1 MGQQLSVLTKALM
14 AACAI
19 LLFWLIWV
27 VNDYDKLSDKF
38 DKKSNEL
45 AANQFILSTVLELS
59 VTFNEI
65 SRNNLRERDAAAVA
79 SETVKT
85 IIKTVIVDDKCA
97 AIDAPRNATV
107 ELHNHANR
115 IRSNAISAHPSSFTQ
130 WLFAWV
136 HPWDISLG
144 WFFIDKWVA
153 TNSYWAM

>member
-1 MGQQLSVLTKALM
+1 MSALIKVLM

-19 LLFWLIWV
+19 LIFWLIWV

-97 AIDAPRNATV
+97 AINAPRDATV

-115 IRSNAISAHPSSFTQ
+115 IRSNAISAHSSSSAQ
-130 WLFAWV
+130 
-136 HPWDISLG
+136 
-144 WFFIDKWVA
+144 
-153 TNSYWAM
+153 

>member
-1 MGQQLSVLTKALM
+1 MNMLTKALM

-65 SRNNLRERDAAAVA
+65 SRNNIKERDRATVA
-79 SETVKT
+79 SEQVKT
-85 IIKTVIVDDKCA
+85 IIKTVLVDNGCA
-97 AIDAPRNATV
+97 PLDAPRDATI
-107 ELHNHANR
+107 ELHKHTER
-115 IRSNAISAHPSSFTQ
+115 IRSNAINTYSSPLTQ
-130 WLFAWV
+130 
-136 HPWDISLG
+136 
-144 WFFIDKWVA
+144 
-153 TNSYWAM
+153 

>member
-1 MGQQLSVLTKALM
+1 MGQQLSILTKALM
-14 AACAI
+14 ATCAI
-19 LLFWLIWV
+19 LLFWLVWV

-38 DKKSNEL
+38 DKKANEL

-97 AIDAPRNATV
+97 AIDAPRDATI

-115 IRSNAISAHPSSFTQ
+115 IRSNAISAHSSSFTQ
-130 WLFAWV
+130 
-136 HPWDISLG
+136 
-144 WFFIDKWVA
+144 
-153 TNSYWAM
+153 

>member
-1 MGQQLSVLTKALM
+1 MNTLTKALM
-14 AACAI
+14 AVCAI

-38 DKKSNEL
+38 DKKTNEL

-97 AIDAPRNATV
+97 AINAPRDATV

-115 IRSNAISAHPSSFTQ
+115 IRSNAISTHPSPSAQ
-130 WLFAWV
+130 
-136 HPWDISLG
+136 
-144 WFFIDKWVA
+144 
-153 TNSYWAM
+153 

>member
-1 MGQQLSVLTKALM
+1 MGSLTKALM

-65 SRNNLRERDAAAVA
+65 SRNNLRERNAAAVA

-115 IRSNAISAHPSSFTQ
+115 IRSNAISVHSSSSTQ
-130 WLFAWV
+130 
-136 HPWDISLG
+136 
-144 WFFIDKWVA
+144 
-153 TNSYWAM
+153 

>member
-1 MGQQLSVLTKALM
+1 MGQQLSILTKALM

-97 AIDAPRNATV
+97 AINAPRDATV

-115 IRSNAISAHPSSFTQ
+115 IRSNAISAHSSSSTQ
-130 WLFAWV
+130 
-136 HPWDISLG
+136 
-144 WFFIDKWVA
+144 
-153 TNSYWAM
+153 